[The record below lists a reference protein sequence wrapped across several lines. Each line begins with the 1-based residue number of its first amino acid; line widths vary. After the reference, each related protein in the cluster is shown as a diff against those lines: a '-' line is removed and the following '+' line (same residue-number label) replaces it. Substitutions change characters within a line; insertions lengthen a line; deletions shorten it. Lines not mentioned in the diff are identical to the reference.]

1 MFLGGVVTRSCVAI
15 LMFDNAMS
23 DSDGDAPSNSC
34 HGCSS
39 RVGSWIDIT
48 FLILLPPSARMGG
61 ENNIHIT
68 VPSSNANIIFFII
81 ITSFKRFIL
90 ATKPHHRQSNPP
102 AFILCRNRLPPAG
115 FDLLRFNIAGGPG
128 QKC

>member
-68 VPSSNANIIFFII
+68 ATSSKANIIFFII
-81 ITSFKRFIL
+81 LAFSKRFIK
-90 ATKPHHRQSNPP
+90 ATKPHHRRPKSP
-102 AFILCRNRLPPAG
+102 ASISCRNRPPEAG
-115 FDLLRFNIAGGPG
+115 FDLLRFDIAGGPG
-128 QKC
+128 QRC